1 VSARAAAAKNAAS
14 CVAAEDAAG
23 TVAWVLAGTV
33 AWVLACAGRD
43 GAGLVPPPGV
53 CVVARPQAVRLN
65 AMTAI
70 TPAARGTGRN
80 QACMAIAFFMN

>member
-1 VSARAAAAKNAAS
+1 
-14 CVAAEDAAG
+14 
-23 TVAWVLAGTV
+23 VLAGTV